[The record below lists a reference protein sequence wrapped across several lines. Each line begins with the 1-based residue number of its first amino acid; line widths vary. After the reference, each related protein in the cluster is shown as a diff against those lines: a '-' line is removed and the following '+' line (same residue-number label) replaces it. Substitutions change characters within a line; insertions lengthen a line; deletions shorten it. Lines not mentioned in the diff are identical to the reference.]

1 MYISRHEQLS
11 GCFKRNGT
19 IEGTFTEPLRPR
31 RPKFV
36 RRRDGEGLCRILRVG
51 FDSSQ
56 VQLKSLPISETPTN
70 KVKKNIVRAQV
81 APYPNADG
89 TPAIERFVPPW
100 S

>member
-11 GCFKRNGT
+11 GCFKRNRT

-31 RPKFV
+31 RLKFV
-36 RRRDGEGLCRILRVG
+36 RRDGEGLCRILRVG

-89 TPAIERFVPPW
+89 TSAIERFVPPQ